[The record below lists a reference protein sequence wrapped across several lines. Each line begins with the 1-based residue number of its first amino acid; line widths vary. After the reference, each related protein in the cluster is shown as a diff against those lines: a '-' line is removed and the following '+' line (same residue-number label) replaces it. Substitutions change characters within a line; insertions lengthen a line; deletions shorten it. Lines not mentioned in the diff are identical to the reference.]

1 MDHKRIT
8 LFAGH
13 YGSGKTN
20 IAVNYALLLAREGK
34 KTAIADLDIV
44 NPYFRTKDSAAE
56 LAAAGVDL
64 ISPQFANSNVD
75 LPALPAEA
83 YRLVEDKSLYA
94 VMDVGGDDRGAYALG
109 RYTPFILEENNYRM
123 AFVANPC
130 RPLTRT
136 PEEALEVMREI
147 EAAGGL
153 PFTAIVNN
161 ANLAHETTPET
172 VLEAVPYME
181 RLSELSGLP
190 VWMTSG
196 SETVAAKLEGKIPD
210 LLPMKLQAKYFD
222 LPEQG
227 GPWSAGPIVGRQ
239 PNDGPR
245 PPKAKPLF
253 G

>member
-1 MDHKRIT
+1 MDHKRVT

-34 KTAIADLDIV
+34 TAAIADLDIV
-44 NPYFRTKDSAAE
+44 NPYFRTKDSAEE
-56 LAAAGVDL
+56 LEKAGVEL

-83 YRLVEDKSLYA
+83 YRLVEDKSLFA
-94 VMDVGGDDRGAYALG
+94 VMDIGGDDRGAYALG
-109 RYTPFILEENNYRM
+109 RYTPFILEEGNYRM

-172 VLEAVPYME
+172 VLAAVPYME

-190 VWMTSG
+190 VWMTCAEES
-196 SETVAAKLEGKIPD
+196 VAAGLAGKVPG
-210 LLPMKLQAKYFD
+210 LLAMKLQKKYFD
-222 LPEQG
+222 LPEQKG
-227 GPWSAGPIVGRQ
+227 
-239 PNDGPR
+239 
-245 PPKAKPLF
+245 PPKARPLF